1 MAIGYQKFLKVYS
14 FIKKSIEFYINPPK
28 FHNFFHANVGD
39 PMKRSLMNQLTSH
52 LMLGMLL
59 NNNLV
64 TPFFTWRLLIGPL
77 NSFIATFVAFIE
89 NIVVT
94 WNVLAITLMSLVK
107 TLLTFKWSLMARTND
122 LFMGRYLFW
131 ANFVFCLFS
140 HTTRYFLGS
149 MYESHEFQILSGIK
163 VSIILDKVPLIN
175 GVDTP
180 NHFREIQ
187 N

>member
-1 MAIGYQKFLKVYS
+1 
-14 FIKKSIEFYINPPK
+14 
-28 FHNFFHANVGD
+28 
-39 PMKRSLMNQLTSH
+39 MKRSLMNQLTSH

-64 TPFFTWRLLIGPL
+64 TPFFTWRLLIGPVY
-77 NSFIATFVAFIE
+77 SSIATFVAFIE

-122 LFMGRYLFW
+122 LFMGRYLFR

-163 VSIILDKVPLIN
+163 VSIILGKVPLIQQGTN
-175 GVDTP
+175 IPERLLNKPYVNDVTLRG
-180 NHFREIQ
+180 Q
-187 N
+187 KC